1 MSRWIGLKPRWPA
14 DLRNA
19 LEVVNCR
26 IPQASLNIDGYICS
40 IYSFVSFFKN
50 DFSHLRYI

>member
-40 IYSFVSFFKN
+40 IYSFVSFFEN